1 MKAIVRH
8 EYGPPEVLRFEDV
21 EVPAPGDGE
30 ALIRV
35 FAASLNPLDWH
46 FMRGS
51 PSIVRV
57 FAGLRRPKVA
67 LLGADVAG
75 RVEAVGR
82 GVTRLK
88 PGDEVYGAGRGTLA
102 EYACLPET
110 KLAPKPARLS
120 FEEAAAVPVAG
131 CTALQ
136 ALREKGR
143 LGPGQ
148 RVLVNGAA
156 GGVGTFA
163 VQIAR
168 SAGAR
173 VTGVSSAR
181 NAEMVRSLGA
191 ERVVDY
197 AREDFTAGDG
207 RWDVIVDCMA
217 NHPWPAVK
225 RVLAPAG
232 TCVVVGG
239 SGDGWVGGL
248 LLDALKIA
256 RSRFASQKYV
266 LMLARI
272 DVGSLDALT
281 ELIEAGQVTPVLDRS
296 YALSDAADGIRYLEE
311 GHARGKVVVTVAG
324 RGGREP

>member
-8 EYGPPEVLRFEDV
+8 EYGPPEVVRLEDV

-30 ALIRV
+30 VLIRV

-51 PSIVRV
+51 PPIVRA
-57 FAGLRRPKVA
+57 FSGLRRPIVA
-67 LLGADVAG
+67 ALGADVAG

-88 PGDEVYGAGRGTLA
+88 PGDDVYGAGRGTLA
-102 EYACLPET
+102 EYACLPES

-120 FEEAAAVPVAG
+120 FGQAAAVPVAG

-143 LGPGQ
+143 LRAGQ
-148 RVLVNGAA
+148 KVLVNGAA

-168 SAGAR
+168 SAGAQ
-173 VTGVSSAR
+173 VTGVCSAR
-181 NAEMVRSLGA
+181 NVEMVRSLGA
-191 ERVVDY
+191 ERVADY

-207 RWDVIVDCMA
+207 RWDVIVDCVT

-225 RVLAPAG
+225 RVLAPEG

-239 SGDGWVGGL
+239 GSDSGWVGGL
-248 LLDALKIA
+248 LLDAMRIA
-256 RSRFASQKYV
+256 WSRFASRKYV
-266 LMLARI
+266 LLLARI
-272 DVGSLDALT
+272 DVASLVALT

-296 YALSDAADGIRYLEE
+296 YALSDAADGLRYLEE
-311 GHARGKVVVTVAG
+311 GHARGKVVVTVA
-324 RGGREP
+324 E